1 MSEETNHSGSDKP
14 AVASNALLDFLIAI
28 FHPSTWIQCDG
39 VFSREWDAELRKI
52 IASDTATIEKGPSD
66 CKVKINGYEV
76 WIANHPYASMQLQIM
91 GGLRPRRATIL
102 RAYAWLVRM
111 LFKSNP
117 GIDNRPRT
125 ATTTGS
131 EEAR

>member
-28 FHPSTWIQCDG
+28 FHPSTWIQCGG
-39 VFSREWDAELRKI
+39 VFSQEWDAELRKI
-52 IASDTATIEKGPSD
+52 IASDAATIEKGPND
-66 CKVKINGYEV
+66 CRVKINGHEV

-111 LFKSNP
+111 QLKSNP
-117 GIDNRPRT
+117 RHDDL
-125 ATTTGS
+125 ATRNNKEG
-131 EEAR
+131 

>member
-39 VFSREWDAELRKI
+39 MFSREWDAELRKI
-52 IASDTATIEKGPSD
+52 IASDTATIEKGPSY

-111 LFKSNP
+111 LLKSNP

-131 EEAR
+131 EGAR